1 MRYEPI
7 TNIRVTGKNAS
18 RLAASQ
24 FASLPGVL
32 RLLIRE
38 TAIREGIENPN
49 ALALATG
56 LPYETCRRLWRE
68 ESTRI
73 DLRTIEILCNVLKVR
88 PAQLFDYEP
97 EPNRPKRRR

>member
-1 MRYEPI
+1 MRRLAYHDRVSHEVT
-7 TNIRVTGKNAS
+7 TNIRVVSENAG
-18 RLAASQ
+18 RRAAGR
-24 FASLPGVL
+24 FVSLPGVL

-38 TAIREGIENPN
+38 TAIRESIENPN

-73 DLRTIEILCNVLKVR
+73 DLRTIETLCNVLKVR
-88 PAQLFDYEP
+88 PAQLFD
-97 EPNRPKRRR
+97 